1 MQMPS
6 KSPSFPLLQ
15 RGTCNAKYL
24 GNVSL
29 QGRIHA
35 PFQSHFHLLFSKP
48 IPSPFFKANSIPPFS
63 KPIPSPLFQ
72 RGAGGIYRHTKAP

>member
-35 PFQSHFHLLFSKP
+35 PFQSQF
-48 IPSPFFKANSIPPFS
+48 NPPFS